1 MSPESSSSNE
11 DAAVGESPDTDTD
24 TDTDMDDPLSAWQPP
39 GETTI
44 SNIGS
49 ESSDSPPPSESAGE
63 AILEEARD
71 AAVAGDDELGIDL
84 SYDDA
89 DDSRSTK
96 DVPTWEDAL
105 SQLPRSSGG
114 GSGNSG
120 KSGSGGR
127 KRRRRRRGRGGQSGG
142 TESSDSGGSEG
153 SGSSDGDGG
162 E

>member
-1 MSPESSSSNE
+1 MN
-11 DAAVGESPDTDTD
+11 
-24 TDTDMDDPLSAWQPP
+24 DPLAAWQPP

-44 SNIGS
+44 SGS
-49 ESSDSPPPSESAGE
+49 GSGNVDSSPTGESPGE

-71 AAVAGDDELGIDL
+71 VAVSGDDELGLDL
-84 SYDDA
+84 TEA
-89 DDSRSTK
+89 DEAGGSTK

-105 SQLPRSSGG
+105 SQLPRNSGG

-127 KRRRRRRGRGGQSGG
+127 KRRRRRRGRGGQGG
-142 TESSDSGGSEG
+142 GNANSDSGGTAG
-153 SGSSDGDGG
+153 SGTSGGGGG